1 VRTSYSS
8 ARLPL
13 QDPSD
18 LHLLDMEPSRDKD
31 CGGGDD
37 GEPENPRT
45 VGEKEACYES
55 LKRAAGTSALSLRLV
70 SVREVQR

>member
-1 VRTSYSS
+1 
-8 ARLPL
+8 
-13 QDPSD
+13 
-18 LHLLDMEPSRDKD
+18 MEPSRDKD

-55 LKRAAGTSALSLRLV
+55 LKRAAGTSALSLAWYRFEMLYANATFV
-70 SVREVQR
+70 LQRN